1 MSTNVLFVDDEPQVL
16 SALRQALRKS
26 GLRIETAPS
35 GEAALERLARGPV
48 DVVVSDERMPGT
60 QGSELLALVR
70 AADPHTIRI
79 LLTGQ
84 ASVEAAV
91 RAVND
96 AAVHRFL
103 TKPCPPNVLLAT
115 IRELIEQRD
124 AEAAKAAHAAA
135 PAPPEERERSRAEIR
150 IDELEALELEHP
162 GIGAVERT
170 PDGVIILQE

>member
-26 GLRIETAPS
+26 GLAIETASS

-60 QGSELLALVR
+60 QGSELLSLVR

-96 AAVHRFL
+96 AGVHRFL

-115 IRELIEQRD
+115 IRELVAARD
-124 AEAAKAAHAAA
+124 AEAARATRRADPVAS
-135 PAPPEERERSRAEIR
+135 EEPSRAEVR
-150 IDELEALELEHP
+150 LEELARLEREHP
-162 GIGAVERT
+162 GIGALERT
-170 PDGVIILQE
+170 ETGAIVLE